1 VSEDVSVGED
11 VGDGV
16 GDGVGLAGDGA
27 VGSGQDED
35 RRDDDAVR
43 DAVGKLRKALETTE
57 RARGRLYDFHQ
68 MTGTADFELGDAV
81 RALREAGLGAQADL
95 VERELV
101 GRNVIADRWTFQVVE
116 DYDDGYYAT
125 FHRIEQQVRAQAGDL
140 PRHGYEQQL
149 KDGRRTHGR
158 PGHEAG
164 QPSS

>member
-1 VSEDVSVGED
+1 MLRVIDAD
-11 VGDGV
+11 
-16 GDGVGLAGDGA
+16 
-27 VGSGQDED
+27 DEQ

-43 DAVGKLRKALETTE
+43 EAVGKLRKALETTE

-81 RALREAGLGAQADL
+81 RSLREAGLADHADL
-95 VERELV
+95 IERELV

-125 FHRIEQQVRAQAGDL
+125 FQRIERQVRAEVGDA

-149 KDGRRTHGR
+149 KDARRTHGR

-164 QPSS
+164 GPSS

>member
-1 VSEDVSVGED
+1 VSGEESVD
-11 VGDGV
+11 
-16 GDGVGLAGDGA
+16 
-27 VGSGQDED
+27 SGQD

-43 DAVGKLRKALETTE
+43 EAVGKLRKALETTE

-81 RALREAGLGAQADL
+81 RALREAGLQRHADL

-116 DYDDGYYAT
+116 DYDDGYYAS
-125 FHRIEQQVRAQAGDL
+125 FRRVEQQVRAELGDA

-149 KDGRRTHGR
+149 KDERRTHGR
-158 PGHEAG
+158 PGHEPG
-164 QPSS
+164 SPSS

>member
-1 VSEDVSVGED
+1 MPGVSVEQR
-11 VGDGV
+11 
-16 GDGVGLAGDGA
+16 
-27 VGSGQDED
+27 VGSGQGSGQSAGHSVGQGQDED
-35 RRDDDAVR
+35 RSDGDLVR

-81 RALREAGLGAQADL
+81 RALREAGMDQQADL

-116 DYDDGYYAT
+116 DYDDGYYAS
-125 FHRIEQQVRAQAGDL
+125 FRRVEAQVRQEAGDL
-140 PRHGYEQQL
+140 PRHGYEQEL

-164 QPSS
+164 MPSS

>member
-1 VSEDVSVGED
+1 MLRVIDAD
-11 VGDGV
+11 
-16 GDGVGLAGDGA
+16 
-27 VGSGQDED
+27 DEQ

-43 DAVGKLRKALETTE
+43 EAVGKLRKALETTE

-81 RALREAGLGAQADL
+81 RSLREAGLAEQADRI
-95 VERELV
+95 ERELV

-125 FHRIEQQVRAQAGDL
+125 FQRIERQVRAEVGDA

-149 KDGRRTHGR
+149 KDARRTHGR

-164 QPSS
+164 GPSS

>member
-1 VSEDVSVGED
+1 MSVEESAEGRIEGSVGQERE
-11 VGDGV
+11 
-16 GDGVGLAGDGA
+16 
-27 VGSGQDED
+27 ED

-43 DAVGKLRKALETTE
+43 EAVGKLRKALETTE

-81 RALREAGLGAQADL
+81 RALREAGLEQQADL

-116 DYDDGYYAT
+116 DYDDGYYAS
-125 FHRIEQQVRAQAGDL
+125 FRSIEQQVRDQLGDA

-164 QPSS
+164 RPST

>member
-1 VSEDVSVGED
+1 MSVEESAEGRIEGSVGQERE
-11 VGDGV
+11 
-16 GDGVGLAGDGA
+16 
-27 VGSGQDED
+27 ED

-43 DAVGKLRKALETTE
+43 EAVGKLRKALETTE

-81 RALREAGLGAQADL
+81 RALREAGLEQQADL

-116 DYDDGYYAT
+116 DYDDGYYAS
-125 FHRIEQQVRAQAGDL
+125 FRSVEQQVRDQLGDA

-164 QPSS
+164 RPST

>member
-1 VSEDVSVGED
+1 MSEKST
-11 VGDGV
+11 
-16 GDGVGLAGDGA
+16 AQA
-27 VGSGQDED
+27 ED
-35 RRDDDAVR
+35 RHNADPVR

-81 RALREAGLGAQADL
+81 RALREAGLDQQADL
-95 VERELV
+95 VERDLV
-101 GRNVIADRWTFQVVE
+101 GRNVIGDRWTFQIVE
-116 DYDDGYYAT
+116 DYDDGYYAS
-125 FHRIEQQVRAQAGDL
+125 FRRIEAQVRRDAGDV

-164 QPSS
+164 MPSS

>member
-1 VSEDVSVGED
+1 MSVEEQ
-11 VGDGV
+11 
-16 GDGVGLAGDGA
+16 AGSGQNGSQIVRHS

-35 RRDDDAVR
+35 RGDDDLVR

-81 RALREAGLGAQADL
+81 RALREAGLDEQADL
-95 VERELV
+95 VERDLV
-101 GRNVIADRWTFQVVE
+101 GRNVIGDRWTFQIVE
-116 DYDDGYYAT
+116 DYDDGYYAS
-125 FHRIEQQVRAQAGDL
+125 FRRIEEQVRRDLGDA

-149 KDGRRTHGR
+149 KDGRRTHGH

-164 QPSS
+164 KPSS

>member
-1 VSEDVSVGED
+1 MPGVSVEESAEGRIEGS
-11 VGDGV
+11 VG
-16 GDGVGLAGDGA
+16 
-27 VGSGQDED
+27 QEREED

-43 DAVGKLRKALETTE
+43 EAVGKLRKALETTE

-81 RALREAGLGAQADL
+81 RALREAGLEQQADL

-116 DYDDGYYAT
+116 DYDDGYYAS
-125 FHRIEQQVRAQAGDL
+125 FRSVEQQVRDQLGDA

-164 QPSS
+164 RPST

>member
-1 VSEDVSVGED
+1 VSVEER
-11 VGDGV
+11 
-16 GDGVGLAGDGA
+16 
-27 VGSGQDED
+27 VGSRQGEE
-35 RRDDDAVR
+35 RRDDDRVR
-43 DAVGKLRKALETTE
+43 EAVGKLRKALETTE

-81 RALREAGLGAQADL
+81 RALREAGLGEQADL

-101 GRNVIADRWTFQVVE
+101 GRNVIGDRWTFQIVE
-116 DYDDGYYAT
+116 DYDDGYYAS
-125 FHRIEQQVRAQAGDL
+125 FHRIEEQVRRAAGAA

-164 QPSS
+164 MPSS